1 VNDQGEITELLR
13 QAVRH
18 LAAIAA
24 AVERQAP
31 AELEQPAP
39 ADPVEQLRR
48 WCRENGHVVL
58 PDASVYEDTAARIL
72 DRSPGTLKNWRG
84 RGGDQLPFYR
94 HGRSGR
100 IRYRLTDLAD
110 AIEEQR
116 FGE

>member
-1 VNDQGEITELLR
+1 VTDQVAILELLR
-13 QAVRH
+13 QIEAH
-18 LAAIAA
+18 LAELVAHA
-24 AVERQAP
+24 RQAP
-31 AELEQPAP
+31 IELAQAP
-39 ADPVEQLRR
+39 EDPVERLRR